1 MGSRICDGAAR
12 VDWLDMQLD
21 NKLGIVEASLPRLQS
36 SSLHY
41 ERKSQQGCSHTPRH
55 GGDGGAACGD

>member
-21 NKLGIVEASLPRLQS
+21 NKLKVEASLPRLQS
-36 SSLHY
+36 SSLHC
-41 ERKSQQGCSHTPRH
+41 ERKSQQGCSHTPRRRWRS
-55 GGDGGAACGD
+55 GLRRL